1 MTSDEI
7 KTHEIVNLLYD
18 HFGSERGRYVC
29 ATEVGDVP
37 CGANRRMDFV
47 AVDCWSSGGFDIS
60 AFEIKISKSD
70 LRNDLEH
77 PEKHNIFFDQID
89 RFSLIA
95 PEYVLDSGY
104 KSMIPPKWGIV
115 SVSRETG
122 DDGKQVLRWKNVRRP
137 MALVDDAQAHRSF
150 NRAFAAS
157 IIRRCVSSVQAAADA
172 ECARLREEVNRSR
185 QAASGGTDWEK
196 LYRDANHELSWMR
209 DFCWKC
215 GIYSRNEQRIKRMT
229 RIIAAAKRVEYGSD
243 LMENAVEALKK
254 NADDAVKA
262 AKTLIAELERE
273 SKDPPEQPPT
283 QAVAKTG
290 SE

>member
-1 MTSDEI
+1 MTRDEI
-7 KTHEIVNLLYD
+7 MTHEIVNLLYE

-70 LRNDLEH
+70 LRHDLEH

-95 PEYVLDSGY
+95 PEYVLDSEY

-157 IIRRCVSSVQAAADA
+157 IIRRCVSAAQAAADA

-185 QAASGGTDWEK
+185 QATSGGTDWEK
-196 LYRDANHELSWMR
+196 LYRDASRELGWMR

-215 GIYSRNEQRIKRMT
+215 GIYGRNEQRIKRIT
-229 RIIAAAKRVEYGSD
+229 RIVAAAKQVESGAG
-243 LMENAVEALKK
+243 LMESALETLKR

-262 AKTLIAELERE
+262 AKTLIAALERE
-273 SKDPPEQPPT
+273 SNEPPDQPPAQEVT
-283 QAVAKTG
+283 TTG
-290 SE
+290 GA

>member
-1 MTSDEI
+1 MTCDRVS
-7 KTHEIVNLLYD
+7 LLYA

-95 PEYVLDSGY
+95 PEYVLNSVY

-122 DDGKQVLRWKNVRRP
+122 DDGKPVLRWKNVRRP
-137 MALVDDAQAHRSF
+137 MALVDDAQAHRSL

-185 QAASGGTDWEK
+185 QAESGGTDWEK

-215 GIYSRNEQRIKRMT
+215 GIYGRNEQRIKRIT
-229 RIIAAAKRVEYGSD
+229 RIVSAAKQVESGAG
-243 LMENAVEALKK
+243 LMESALETLKK

-273 SKDPPEQPPT
+273 SKDHPEQPPT

>member
-7 KTHEIVNLLYD
+7 KTHEIVNLLYE

-60 AFEIKISKSD
+60 AFEIKVSKSD

-95 PEYVLDSGY
+95 PEYVLDSEY

-115 SVSRETG
+115 SVNRETG

-157 IIRRCVSSVQAAADA
+157 IIRRCVTSVQAAADA

-185 QAASGGTDWEK
+185 QATSGGTDWEK
-196 LYRDANHELSWMR
+196 LYRDASRELGWMR

-215 GIYSRNEQRIKRMT
+215 GIYGRNEQRIKRIT
-229 RIIAAAKRVEYGSD
+229 RIVAAAKQVESGAG
-243 LMENAVEALKK
+243 LMESALETLKR

-262 AKTLIAELERE
+262 AKTLIAALERE
-273 SKDPPEQPPT
+273 SKEPPDQPPAQEVT
-283 QAVAKTG
+283 TTGVA
-290 SE
+290 

>member
-7 KTHEIVNLLYD
+7 KTHEIVSLLYA

-95 PEYVLDSGY
+95 PEYVLNSVY

-122 DDGKQVLRWKNVRRP
+122 DDGKPVLRWKNVRRP
-137 MALVDDAQAHRSF
+137 MALVDDAQAHRSL

-185 QAASGGTDWEK
+185 QAESGGTDWEK

-215 GIYSRNEQRIKRMT
+215 GIYGRNEQRIKRIT
-229 RIIAAAKRVEYGSD
+229 RIVSAAKQVESGAG
-243 LMENAVEALKK
+243 LMESALETLKK